1 MTIRDRPT
9 DIGINRTGI
18 ALSPIDGPATVEGA
32 MAGLPSSTGSAR
44 SIAETRIQMATLA
57 SPIGHMPPPLTVRGV
72 ATTAVEMIKGHK
84 PNVLLD
90 KLGERLAFERTG
102 VRLFDGLLA
111 KYEAGGSWDAGP
123 TLEELVRFRNDEA
136 RHFTMLKETIA
147 GLGADPTAITPSAD
161 LAGVTGIGILQVI
174 SDPRTSL
181 AQALCAHLI
190 AEVADVSGWELLI
203 TLAEGLGHEAMGA
216 RFREALADEV
226 LHREAVTRWLARHA
240 ELASQADAPRSGSST
255 GDDPT

>member
-32 MAGLPSSTGSAR
+32 VAGLPSSTGTAR
-44 SIAETRIQMATLA
+44 AIAETRVQYGTV
-57 SPIGHMPPPLTVRGV
+57 SGPIGHMPPPLTVRGV

-102 VRLFDGLLA
+102 VRLFDGLIA
-111 KYEAGGSWDAGP
+111 KYEAHGSWDAGP
-123 TLEELVRFRNDEA
+123 TIEELVRFRGDEA
-136 RHFTMLKETIA
+136 RHFTMLKETME
-147 GLGADPTAITPSAD
+147 GLGADPTAMTPSAD
-161 LAGVTGIGILQVI
+161 LAGVASMGVLQVI
-174 SDPRTSL
+174 SDPRTNL
-181 AQALCAHLI
+181 AQSLCAHLI

-203 TLAEGLGHEAMGA
+203 TLAEGLGHEKMGA
-216 RFREALADEV
+216 EFRQALADEV
-226 LHREAVTRWLARHA
+226 VHREHVTRWLARHA
-240 ELASQADAPRSGSST
+240 ELASQGDAPMSR